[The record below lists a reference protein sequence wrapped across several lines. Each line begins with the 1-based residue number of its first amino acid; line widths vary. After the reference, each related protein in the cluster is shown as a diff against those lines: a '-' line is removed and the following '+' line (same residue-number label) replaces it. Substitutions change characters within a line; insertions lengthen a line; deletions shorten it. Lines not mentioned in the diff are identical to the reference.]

1 MYSLGAIVAALK
13 DGEVVAYPTEG
24 VWGIGCD
31 PSNEEALKK
40 LISLKKRSRGKGF
53 ILIGSELLH
62 FKKYA
67 EVEDNK
73 TKLMSKWPGPHTW
86 IVPALE
92 ISPLL
97 SGGKKTIA
105 LRLSEHKET
114 VNICNAFGGAIVS
127 TSANKEGDKTP
138 SSPEEIKEIFPGIK
152 VMHGE
157 LGGLNKPSK
166 IEDLVTGKVIRS

>member
-40 LISLKKRSRGKGF
+40 LISLKKRSKGKGF

-62 FKKYA
+62 FKRYA
-67 EVEDNK
+67 EVEVNK

-86 IVPALE
+86 IVPALQ

-97 SGGKKTIA
+97 SGGKETIA

-114 VNICNAFGGAIVS
+114 VNICNEFGGAIVS
-127 TSANKEGDKTP
+127 TSANKEGDETP
-138 SSPEEIKEIFPGIK
+138 SSPEEIKETFPGIK
-152 VMHGE
+152 VMQGE
-157 LGGLNKPSK
+157 LVGLNKPST
-166 IEDLVTGKVIRS
+166 IEDLFTGKVIRS

>member
-13 DGEVVAYPTEG
+13 DGEVFAYPTEG

-40 LISLKKRSRGKGF
+40 LISLKKRSKGKVF
-53 ILIGSELLH
+53 ILIGSKLLH
-62 FKKYA
+62 FKRYA
-67 EVEDNK
+67 EVEVNK

-86 IVPALE
+86 IVHALQ

-97 SGGKKTIA
+97 SGGKETIA

-114 VNICNAFGGAIVS
+114 VNICNEFGGAIVS
-127 TSANKEGDKTP
+127 TSANKEGDETP

-166 IEDLVTGKVIRS
+166 IEDLVTGEVIRS

>member
-40 LISLKKRSRGKGF
+40 LISLKIRSKGKGF

-67 EVEDNK
+67 EVEVNK

-86 IVPALE
+86 LVPALQ

-97 SGGKKTIA
+97 SGGKETIA

-114 VNICNAFGGAIVS
+114 VNICNEFGGAIVS
-127 TSANKEGDKTP
+127 TSANKEGERTP
-138 SSPEEIKEIFPGIK
+138 LRPEGIKEIFPGIK
-152 VMHGE
+152 VMQGE

-166 IEDLVTGKVIRS
+166 IEDLVTGEVIRS

>member
-40 LISLKKRSRGKGF
+40 LISLKKRSKGKGF
-53 ILIGSELLH
+53 ILIGSELFH
-62 FKKYA
+62 FQKYV
-67 EVEDNK
+67 EVEVNK
-73 TKLMSKWPGPHTW
+73 TRLLSKWPGPHTW
-86 IVPALE
+86 LVPALQ

-97 SGGKKTIA
+97 SGGKETIA

-114 VNICNAFGGAIVS
+114 VNICNEFGGAIVS

-157 LGGLNKPSK
+157 LGGLNKPST

>member
-1 MYSLGAIVAALK
+1 MAALK
-13 DGEVVAYPTEG
+13 DGEVIAYPTEG

-40 LISLKKRSRGKGF
+40 LISLKKRTKGKGF
-53 ILIGSELLH
+53 ILIGSKLLH

-67 EVEDNK
+67 EVELNK

-114 VNICNAFGGAIVS
+114 VNICNEFGGAIVS
-127 TSANKEGDKTP
+127 TSANQEGNQTP
-138 SSPEEIKEIFPGIK
+138 LDPEGIKEIFPGIK
-152 VMHGE
+152 VMQGE

-166 IEDLVTGKVIRS
+166 IEDLVTGEVIRS

>member
-53 ILIGSELLH
+53 ILISSELLH

-152 VMHGE
+152 VMQGE

-166 IEDLVTGKVIRS
+166 IEDLVTGEVIRS

>member
-40 LISLKKRSRGKGF
+40 LISLKKRSKAKGF
-53 ILIGSELLH
+53 ILVGSELLH

-67 EVEDNK
+67 EVELNK

-114 VNICNAFGGAIVS
+114 VNICNEFGGAIVS
-127 TSANKEGDKTP
+127 TSANQEGNQTP
-138 SSPEEIKEIFPGIK
+138 LDPEGIKEIFPGIK
-152 VMHGE
+152 VMQGE

-166 IEDLVTGKVIRS
+166 IEDLVTGEVIRS

>member
-1 MYSLGAIVAALK
+1 MYSLGAIVVALK

-24 VWGIGCD
+24 VWGVGCD

-127 TSANKEGDKTP
+127 TSANKEGDETP
-138 SSPEEIKEIFPGIK
+138 SSPEEVKEIFPGIK
-152 VMHGE
+152 VMQGE

-166 IEDLVTGKVIRS
+166 IEDLVTGEVIRS

>member
-1 MYSLGAIVAALK
+1 MYSLGTIVAALK

-40 LISLKKRSRGKGF
+40 LISLKKRSKGKGF
-53 ILIGSELLH
+53 IIIGSKLLH

-67 EVEDNK
+67 EVEVNK

-97 SGGKKTIA
+97 SGGKETIA
-105 LRLSEHKET
+105 LRLSQHKET
-114 VNICNAFGGAIVS
+114 VNICNEFGGAIVS
-127 TSANKEGDKTP
+127 TSANKEGQKTP
-138 SSPEEIKEIFPGIK
+138 LDPEGIKEIFPGIK
-152 VMHGE
+152 VMKGE
-157 LGGLNKPSK
+157 LGGLNKPST
-166 IEDLVTGKVIRS
+166 IEDLFTGEVIRS

>member
-1 MYSLGAIVAALK
+1 MYSLSAIVAALK

-40 LISLKKRSRGKGF
+40 LISLKKRSKGKGF

-67 EVEDNK
+67 EVEVNK

-86 IVPALE
+86 IVPALQ

-97 SGGKKTIA
+97 SGGKETIA

-114 VNICNAFGGAIVS
+114 VNICNEFGGAIVS
-127 TSANKEGDKTP
+127 TSANISGSDNPKKFSDRLYN
-138 SSPEEIKEIFPGIK
+138 
-152 VMHGE
+152 M
-157 LGGLNKPSK
+157 GLNLSL
-166 IEDLVTGKVIRS
+166 IHI

>member
-1 MYSLGAIVAALK
+1 MYSLGPIVAALK

-24 VWGIGCD
+24 VWGVGCD

-40 LISLKKRSRGKGF
+40 LISLKKRSKGKGF

-67 EVEDNK
+67 EVEVNK

-86 IVPALE
+86 IVPALQ

-97 SGGKKTIA
+97 SGGKETIA

-114 VNICNAFGGAIVS
+114 VNICNEFGGAIVS

-152 VMHGE
+152 VMQGE

-166 IEDLVTGKVIRS
+166 IEDLVTGEVIRS

>member
-40 LISLKKRSRGKGF
+40 LISLKKRSKGKGF

-67 EVEDNK
+67 EVEVNK
-73 TKLMSKWPGPHTW
+73 TKLMSKWPGPHMDCPCFTNKSF
-86 IVPALE
+86 IVWR
-92 ISPLL
+92 
-97 SGGKKTIA
+97 K
-105 LRLSEHKET
+105 
-114 VNICNAFGGAIVS
+114 
-127 TSANKEGDKTP
+127 GD
-138 SSPEEIKEIFPGIK
+138 
-152 VMHGE
+152 
-157 LGGLNKPSK
+157 NC
-166 IEDLVTGKVIRS
+166 IEVKRTQRNS

>member
-1 MYSLGAIVAALK
+1 MYSLGTIVAALK

-40 LISLKKRSRGKGF
+40 LISLKKRSKGKGF
-53 ILIGSELLH
+53 IIIVSKLLH

-67 EVEDNK
+67 EVEVNK

-97 SGGKKTIA
+97 SGGKETIA
-105 LRLSEHKET
+105 LRLSQHKET

-152 VMHGE
+152 VMQGE

-166 IEDLVTGKVIRS
+166 IEDLVTGEVIRS

>member
-138 SSPEEIKEIFPGIK
+138 SSPEEIKKIFPGIK
-152 VMHGE
+152 VMQGE

-166 IEDLVTGKVIRS
+166 IEDLVTGEVIRS

>member
-1 MYSLGAIVAALK
+1 MYSLSAIVAALK

-24 VWGIGCD
+24 VWGVGCD

-40 LISLKKRSRGKGF
+40 LISLKKRSKGKGF

-127 TSANKEGDKTP
+127 TSANKEGDETP

-152 VMHGE
+152 VMQGE

-166 IEDLVTGKVIRS
+166 IEDLVTGEVIRS